1 MNKTLEY
8 SIHHFC
14 VQVLKL
20 KIHPT
25 TTIKGELYGASIP
38 MHYKDEEYSFYLFF
52 QKKALNEIALVLLHE
67 ELKEDGLADLI
78 KEVANQ
84 IVGYAKKLLND
95 TNDKDEYKLG
105 VPEYLGH
112 IDKLSSIKLK
122 EKFTY
127 TLKNSSF
134 RIGYKKL

>member
-8 SIHHFC
+8 SIHHFF

-20 KIHPT
+20 KIEPVN
-25 TTIKGELYGASIP
+25 TIKGELYGASIP
-38 MHYKDEEYSFYLFF
+38 IHFKDKEYSFYLFF
-52 QKKALNEIALVLLHE
+52 QKKALNEIALFLLHE
-67 ELKEDGLADLI
+67 ELKEDGLADLV

-84 IVGYAKKLLND
+84 VVGYTKKLLND
-95 TNDKDEYKLG
+95 ANGKDEFKLG

-112 IDKLSSIKLK
+112 IEKLSSIKLK

-127 TLKNSSF
+127 SFKDSSF
-134 RIGYKKL
+134 RIGYKNL